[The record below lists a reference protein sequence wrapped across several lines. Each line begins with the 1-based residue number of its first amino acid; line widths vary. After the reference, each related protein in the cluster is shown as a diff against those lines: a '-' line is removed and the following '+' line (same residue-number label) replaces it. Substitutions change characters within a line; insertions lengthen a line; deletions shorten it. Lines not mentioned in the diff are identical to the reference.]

1 MDRPAD
7 QPQDADPGQPHANN
21 PLARISA
28 ITGNNR
34 PVAPASNNGTT
45 PTAPTPTAPMP
56 TAPMPT
62 APMPT
67 APMPTD
73 PAPSLGPA
81 AEPPAGPRLGRLQ
94 RVDAAKLWPTDVE
107 FSRWLADNLDAVGET
122 VSLRLAKAELLDGE
136 LPVVLAAAD
145 DGASAV
151 VLAQRGPSTDDAF
164 GSLVRHFAASAA
176 QHAVWIC
183 GEPSSEHV
191 AAVSWLNRAV
201 DGRFV
206 MLRVGAVKIGE
217 SAAAPMFELAVRSPR
232 ADDPHMES
240 DVPEAHRADD
250 GERRA
255 DDWLGSLRAEAVA
268 AEPESD

>member
-7 QPQDADPGQPHANN
+7 QPQDAAPGQPRANN

-28 ITGNNR
+28 ITGNTR
-34 PVAPASNNGTT
+34 PLAPAANNGTT
-45 PTAPTPTAPMP
+45 PPPTSTSA
-56 TAPMPT
+56 
-62 APMPT
+62 
-67 APMPTD
+67 
-73 PAPSLGPA
+73 PA
-81 AEPPAGPRLGRLQ
+81 AHPAPAGPRLGRLE
-94 RVDAAKLWPTDVE
+94 RADAGELWPTDVA

-122 VSLRLAKAELLDGE
+122 VSLRLDKPELLDGD
-136 LPVVLAAAD
+136 LPVVLTSAG

-151 VLAQRGPSTDDAF
+151 VLAQRGASTDDAF

-183 GEPSSEHV
+183 GDPSSEHV

-217 SAAAPMFELAVRSPR
+217 SAAAPTFELAVRSPR
-232 ADDPHMES
+232 ADDPHMDS
-240 DVPEAHRADD
+240 AVPEAHRADD

-255 DDWLGSLRAEAVA
+255 DDWLGSLRART
-268 AEPESD
+268 D